1 MFGWY
6 TEQKHHAY
14 GEEMKYCFEQITFD
28 ELVSYRTSLFHMS
41 TWKCINVGYEQ
52 GCYKVIGNNHL
63 VALLCVDES
72 ASSRTIVFEVQERH
86 RNQGIGRNI
95 ISQYLSDNPGKYNIF
110 PHDDEVVAFWEKCG
124 FYGNK
129 HEMWFENDEV

>member
-14 GEEMKYCFEQITFD
+14 GEEMKYSFEQITFD

-41 TWKCINVGYEQ
+41 TWKCINEGYEQ

-63 VALLCVDES
+63 VALLYVDES
-72 ASSRTIVFEVQERH
+72 ASPRTIVFEVQERY

-95 ISQYLSDNPGKYNIF
+95 ISQYLSDNPGKYNLF
-110 PHDDEVVAFWEKCG
+110 PHDEEVVSFWEKCG
-124 FYGNK
+124 FYGDK